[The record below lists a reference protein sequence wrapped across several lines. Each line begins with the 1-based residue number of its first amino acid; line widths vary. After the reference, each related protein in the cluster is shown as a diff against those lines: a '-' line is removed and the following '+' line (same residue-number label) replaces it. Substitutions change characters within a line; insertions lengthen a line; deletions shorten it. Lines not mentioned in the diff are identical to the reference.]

1 MRKKNFFQHWE
12 GLNPQPLS
20 PNPQS
25 LSPLN
30 MFLAISLCVSV
41 FNALTF
47 ESLNLESSYF
57 VCSYIV
63 RIFRSGSY
71 IKASE
76 SRSRSQE
83 QKGTSVSCS
92 RVVYICLKG
101 NLVAITVISA
111 IISIST
117 QWTVTAWFYSVLVD
131 CQHHWVTEW
140 LIHWLGRLASYTQQL
155 HSISVNHTP
164 NPTNMGVDH
173 GGDEGGTS
181 PPRIWSGGIVLP
193 DFVMLKNFKH
203 QITCITM

>member
-1 MRKKNFFQHWE
+1 MGRGQPAPTAKHFLAFYRCQIAFSGISKSSLPPDISEHDFFTMRKKNFFQHWE

-25 LSPLN
+25 LSSLN

-83 QKGTSVSCS
+83 QKGTSVSV
-92 RVVYICLKG
+92 RG
-101 NLVAITVISA
+101 W
-111 IISIST
+111 ST
-117 QWTVTAWFYSVLVD
+117 
-131 CQHHWVTEW
+131 
-140 LIHWLGRLASYTQQL
+140 
-155 HSISVNHTP
+155 
-164 NPTNMGVDH
+164 
-173 GGDEGGTS
+173 
-181 PPRIWSGGIVLP
+181 
-193 DFVMLKNFKH
+193 FV
-203 QITCITM
+203 